1 MAIARRHRSNLDIWP
16 GFVDALATLLMV
28 IIFLLMIFVV
38 SQFYLSDA
46 LDGRDKALASLND
59 KVTELADLLN
69 LERKSNTKLRAN
81 VSELT
86 GELES
91 SIAKRDIL
99 SSKLGGLA
107 IKLEDSQ
114 AAQLKAEGDLE
125 INSEKLTVLQQ
136 DILAMEALRN
146 RLEHDLKDAKT
157 DLGAKTTALGKQK
170 EISAAAKAQL
180 ALLNQQMAA
189 VRQQLADLSEALE
202 ISEQKDKDAQAKIAN
217 LGKRL
222 NAALASKVHQLAKY
236 RSEFFGRLREV
247 LGDRSDI
254 QIVGDRFVFQS
265 EVLFS
270 SGSAEIA
277 KGGQVQLTQFAT
289 TLTEIA
295 SKMPGE
301 IDWVL
306 RVDGHTD
313 RRPIKTAQFP
323 SNWELSAARAIS
335 VVKFL
340 KAQGLPSKRLA
351 AAGFA
356 SFFPLDERRDEIAY
370 RRNRRIEMKFD
381 QR

>member
-1 MAIARRHRSNLDIWP
+1 MAIARRHRTNLDIWP

-28 IIFLLMIFVV
+28 IIFLLMIFMV
-38 SQFYLSDA
+38 SQIYLRDA
-46 LDGRDKALASLND
+46 LDGRDEALASMDD

-69 LERKSNTKLRAN
+69 LERKSNTTLRAN
-81 VSELT
+81 VSQLT

-91 SIAKRDIL
+91 SIARQDAL
-99 SSKLGGLA
+99 NSKLSGLM

-114 AAQLKAEGDLE
+114 IAQQKAKDDLE
-125 INSEKLTVLQQ
+125 VNRRKIMILKQ
-136 DILAMEALRN
+136 DILAMEALKN
-146 RLEHDLKDAKT
+146 RLEHDLKGAKT
-157 DLGAKTTALGKQK
+157 DLGSKTTALGKQK
-170 EISAAAKAQL
+170 EISVAAKAQL
-180 ALLNQQMAA
+180 ALLNQQMAE

-202 ISEQKDKDAQAKIAN
+202 ISEQKGKDRLAKIAN

-222 NAALASKVHQLAKY
+222 NSALASKVHQLAKY

-247 LGDRSDI
+247 LAGRSDI
-254 QIVGDRFVFQS
+254 QAVGDRFVFQS

-277 KGGQVQLTQFAT
+277 KDGQVQLSQFAEA
-289 TLTEIA
+289 LKEIA
-295 SKMPGE
+295 SKMPKE

-313 RRPIKTAQFP
+313 RRPIKTTQFP

-340 KAQGLPSKRLA
+340 KAKGLPSKRLA

-356 SFFPLDERRDEIAY
+356 SFFPLDRRSDEIAY

>member
-1 MAIARRHRSNLDIWP
+1 MALARRQRSNLDIWP
-16 GFVDALATLLMV
+16 GFVDVLATLLMV

-46 LDGRDKALASLND
+46 LVGRDKALASLNE
-59 KVTELADLLN
+59 KVTELADLLD
-69 LERKSNTKLRAN
+69 LERKSNSALRGN
-81 VSELT
+81 VSQLT
-86 GELES
+86 QELES
-91 SIAKRDIL
+91 SIAKRDSL
-99 SSKLGGLA
+99 ASDLGSLRL
-107 IKLEDSQ
+107 KFEDSE
-114 AAQLKAEGDLE
+114 AARTKLVDYVE
-125 INSEKLTVLQQ
+125 ISREKLTVLQQ
-136 DILAMEALRN
+136 DILAMEALKS
-146 RLEHDLKDAKT
+146 RLEHDLKEAKT

-189 VRQQLADLSEALE
+189 LRKQLADINEALE
-202 ISEQKDKDAQAKIAN
+202 ISERKDKEAQAKIAN

-265 EVLFS
+265 EVLFA
-270 SGSAEIA
+270 SGSAEIGP
-277 KGGQVQLTQFAT
+277 GGKQQLAQFAN
-289 TLTEIA
+289 TLKEIA
-295 SKMPGE
+295 AKIPKD

-313 RRPIKTAQFP
+313 RRRISTPQFP

-340 KAQGLPSKRLA
+340 RQQGLPAKRFA

-356 SFFPLDERRDEIAY
+356 ASYPLDARKDEIAY

>member
-1 MAIARRHRSNLDIWP
+1 MALARRQRTNLDIWP

-46 LDGRDKALASLND
+46 LVGRDKALATLND
-59 KVTELADLLN
+59 KVSELADLLD
-69 LERKSNTKLRAN
+69 LERKSNSALRTN
-81 VSELT
+81 VSQLT

-91 SIAKRDIL
+91 SIEKRDSL
-99 SSKLGGLA
+99 ASDLGSLRLKHEDSEA
-107 IKLEDSQ
+107 ARTKLE
-114 AAQLKAEGDLE
+114 GE
-125 INSEKLTVLQQ
+125 IEVSREKLTVLRQ
-136 DILAMEALRN
+136 DILAMEALKN
-146 RLEHDLKDAKT
+146 RLENDLKEAKT
-157 DLGAKTTALGKQK
+157 DLGAKSKALGEQK

-180 ALLNQQMAA
+180 SLLNQQMAA
-189 VRQQLADLSEALE
+189 LRTQLSDLSEALE
-202 ISEQKDKDAQAKIAN
+202 ISEQKDKEAQAKIAN

-265 EVLFS
+265 EVLFA
-270 SGSAEIA
+270 SGSAEIGP
-277 KGGQVQLTQFAT
+277 GGKEQLARFAD
-289 TLTEIA
+289 TLKEIA
-295 SKMPGE
+295 AKIPKD

-313 RRPIKTAQFP
+313 QRRIRTAQFP

-340 KAQGLPSKRLA
+340 RQQGLPAKRFA

-356 SFFPLDERRDEIAY
+356 ASYPLDSRKDEIAY

>member
-1 MAIARRHRSNLDIWP
+1 MALARRQRTSLDIWP

-46 LDGRDKALASLND
+46 LVGRDKALASLNE
-59 KVTELADLLN
+59 KVTELADLLD
-69 LERKSNTKLRAN
+69 LERKSNTALRSN
-81 VSELT
+81 VSQIT

-91 SIAKRDIL
+91 SVAKRDAL
-99 SSKLGGLA
+99 NSKLGSLML
-107 IKLEDSQ
+107 KLEDSQ
-114 AAQLKAEGDLE
+114 SAQQRFEQDLE
-125 INSEKLTVLQQ
+125 ISREKLTVLQQ
-136 DILAMEALRN
+136 DILAMEALKN
-146 RLEHDLKDAKT
+146 RLEHDLKDAHT
-157 DLGAKTTALGKQK
+157 DVGAKTKELGKQK
-170 EISAAAKAQL
+170 EISVAAKAQL

-189 VRQQLADLSEALE
+189 LRKQLADVNEALE
-202 ISEQKDKDAQAKIAN
+202 ISERKDKEAAVKIAN

-222 NAALASKVHQLAKY
+222 NAALASKVHELAKY
-236 RSEFFGRLREV
+236 RSEFFGRLRKV
-247 LGDRSDI
+247 LGARSDI
-254 QIVGDRFVFQS
+254 QVVRDRFVFQS
-265 EVLFS
+265 EVLFA
-270 SGSAEIA
+270 SGAAELGETGKVQLGQFANTLKEIA
-277 KGGQVQLTQFAT
+277 A
-289 TLTEIA
+289 
-295 SKMPGE
+295 KMPVD

-313 RRPIKTAQFP
+313 RRPINTTQFP

-340 KAQGLPSKRLA
+340 NAQGLPSKRLA

-356 SFFPLDERRDEIAY
+356 SFFPLDQRRDEIAY

>member
-1 MAIARRHRSNLDIWP
+1 MAIVRRYRTNLDIWP

-28 IIFLLMIFVV
+28 IIFLLMIFMV
-38 SQFYLSDA
+38 SQIYLRDA
-46 LDGRDKALASLND
+46 LDGRDEALASMDD

-69 LERKSNTKLRAN
+69 LERKSNTTLRAN
-81 VSELT
+81 VSQLT

-91 SIAKRDIL
+91 SITRRDDL
-99 SSKLGGLA
+99 NSKLSGLM

-114 AAQLKAEGDLE
+114 TAQQKAKGDLE
-125 INSEKLTVLQQ
+125 VNREEIMILKQ
-136 DILAMEALRN
+136 DILAMEALKN

-157 DLGAKTTALGKQK
+157 DLGSKNTALGKQK

-180 ALLNQQMAA
+180 ALLNQQMAE

-202 ISEQKDKDAQAKIAN
+202 ISEQKDKDRQAKIAN

-222 NAALASKVHQLAKY
+222 NSALASKVHQLAKY
-236 RSEFFGRLREV
+236 RSEFFGRLRDV
-247 LGDRSDI
+247 LEGRSDI
-254 QIVGDRFVFQS
+254 QTVGDRFVFQS
-265 EVLFS
+265 EVLFP

-277 KGGQVQLTQFAT
+277 KDGQVQLSQFAEA
-289 TLTEIA
+289 LKEIA
-295 SKMPGE
+295 SKMPKE

-313 RRPIKTAQFP
+313 RRPIKTTQFP

-340 KAQGLPSKRLA
+340 KAKGLPSKRLA

-356 SFFPLDERRDEIAY
+356 SFFPLDRRSDEIAY

>member
-1 MAIARRHRSNLDIWP
+1 MALARRQRTSLDIWP

-46 LDGRDKALASLND
+46 LVGRDKALASLNE
-59 KVTELADLLN
+59 KVTELADLLD
-69 LERKSNTKLRAN
+69 LERKSNTALRSN
-81 VSELT
+81 VSQIT

-91 SIAKRDIL
+91 SVAKRDAL
-99 SSKLGGLA
+99 NSKLGSLML
-107 IKLEDSQ
+107 KLEDSQ
-114 AAQLKAEGDLE
+114 SAQQRFEQDLE
-125 INSEKLTVLQQ
+125 ISREKLTVLQQ
-136 DILAMEALRN
+136 DILAMEALKN
-146 RLEHDLKDAKT
+146 RLEHDLKDAHT
-157 DLGAKTTALGKQK
+157 DVGAKTKELGKQK
-170 EISAAAKAQL
+170 EISVAAKAQL

-189 VRQQLADLSEALE
+189 LRKQLADVNEALE
-202 ISEQKDKDAQAKIAN
+202 ISERKDKEAAVKIAN

-222 NAALASKVHQLAKY
+222 NAALASKVHELAKY
-236 RSEFFGRLREV
+236 RSEFFGRLRKV
-247 LGDRSDI
+247 LGARSDI
-254 QIVGDRFVFQS
+254 QVVGDRFVFQS
-265 EVLFS
+265 EVLFA
-270 SGSAEIA
+270 SGAAELGETGKVQLGQFANTLKEIA
-277 KGGQVQLTQFAT
+277 A
-289 TLTEIA
+289 
-295 SKMPGE
+295 KMPVD

-313 RRPIKTAQFP
+313 RRPINTTQFP

-340 KAQGLPSKRLA
+340 NAQGLPSKRLA

-356 SFFPLDERRDEIAY
+356 SFFPLDQRRDEIAY

>member
-1 MAIARRHRSNLDIWP
+1 MAIVRRYRTNLDIWP

-28 IIFLLMIFVV
+28 IIFLLMIFMV
-38 SQFYLSDA
+38 SQIYLRDA
-46 LDGRDKALASLND
+46 LDGRDEALASMD
-59 KVTELADLLN
+59 EKVTELADLLN
-69 LERKSNTKLRAN
+69 LERKSNTTLRAN
-81 VSELT
+81 VSQLT

-91 SIAKRDIL
+91 SIARRDAL
-99 SSKLGGLA
+99 NSKLSGLM

-114 AAQLKAEGDLE
+114 IAQQKAKDDLE
-125 INSEKLTVLQQ
+125 VNRGKIMILKQ
-136 DILAMEALRN
+136 DILAMEAMKN

-157 DLGAKTTALGKQK
+157 DLGSKTTALGKQK
-170 EISAAAKAQL
+170 EISVAAKAQL
-180 ALLNQQMAA
+180 ALLNQQMAE

-202 ISEQKDKDAQAKIAN
+202 ISEQKGKDRLAKIAN

-222 NAALASKVHQLAKY
+222 NSALASKVHQLAKY

-247 LGDRSDI
+247 LAGRSDI
-254 QIVGDRFVFQS
+254 QTVGDRFVFQS

-277 KGGQVQLTQFAT
+277 KDGQLQLGQFAEA
-289 TLTEIA
+289 LKEIA
-295 SKMPGE
+295 SKMPKE

-313 RRPIKTAQFP
+313 RRPIKTTQFP

-356 SFFPLDERRDEIAY
+356 SFFPLDGRSDEIAY